1 MKNNSALFTQ
11 ETEHSQKDCT
21 TVCGN

>member
-21 TVCGN
+21 TVCDN